1 MRLVP
6 SRSTWRIT
14 PLKVMLLLAMLFA
27 PEFAAAGN
35 PRDPELV
42 LPASHW
48 EMVAGAVASGGCWWL
63 TAGDDERMN
72 KGRRLKQTLDG
83 DIRNMYRPI
92 DLPSAER
99 RIVTG
104 AAAVA
109 AVGTAASRGDTA
121 PTASA
126 TAAAA
131 SAAAATAAA
140 ASSVP
145 ATAASAAASAAA
157 ATAAAASSVPA
168 TAATA
173 AGPSPSHRTERR
185 MDRGAGGSWHCP

>member
-6 SRSTWRIT
+6 SRSTRRIT

-92 DLPSAER
+92 DPTSAER

-104 AAAVA
+104 AAAFA

-121 PTASA
+121 PNASA
-126 TAAAA
+126 TA
-131 SAAAATAAA
+131 
-140 ASSVP
+140 
-145 ATAASAAASAAA
+145 AAASAAA

>member
-1 MRLVP
+1 MSMTVLVQYWFQLTGCRCSMRLVP
-6 SRSTWRIT
+6 SRSTRRIT

-92 DLPSAER
+92 DPTSAER

-104 AAAVA
+104 AAAFA
-109 AVGTAASRGDTA
+109 AVGAAASRGDTA
-121 PTASA
+121 PNASA

-131 SAAAATAAA
+131 TIRRSAESGRWADTC
-140 ASSVP
+140 SVC
-145 ATAASAAASAAA
+145 
-157 ATAAAASSVPA
+157 
-168 TAATA
+168 
-173 AGPSPSHRTERR
+173 RR
-185 MDRGAGGSWHCP
+185 RGFA